1 MATTTNFGWETPD
14 DTDLVKDGALAMRT
28 LGNAIDASLVDLK
41 GGTTGQV
48 LSKNSNTDMDFTWVT
63 SDDANAIQN
72 AIVDAK
78 GDLIT
83 ATAADTP
90 ARLAVGN
97 NGDTLVA
104 DSSASTGLRWQ
115 GNFAAGKNAIING
128 DFRINQRNW
137 SSNTAD
143 ATFGFDRFRNDN
155 NGGATFSKETFT
167 AGAAPV
173 AGYEAIN
180 YLRCVTT
187 GQSGAGVYTS
197 TQTRLEDVRLFA
209 GQTVT
214 ISFWAKAASGTPK
227 IAVEVRQNFG
237 TGGSP
242 SANVHTYFGQATLST
257 SWARYSLTA
266 AIPSISGKTLGT
278 DNNSYFMPQLW
289 FSAGTDFNARTG
301 SLGIQS
307 NTFDTWGW
315 QVEAGNTATAFQT
328 ATGTLAG
335 ELSLCQRYYYRAAA
349 GTGSSQ
355 NYVFCSGYANASNIA
370 VGVLPF
376 PVTMRTIPT
385 VLDSSGLSFRN
396 YANSSYNMSSLVL
409 DATTS
414 NAVGSFYGT
423 ISGAT
428 AGHVGTVG
436 AAFNTTGYI
445 GFGAEL

>member
-1 MATTTNFGWETPD
+1 MANTTNFNWETPD
-14 DTDLVKDGALAMRT
+14 DTDLVKDGALAIRT
-28 LGNAIDASLVDLK
+28 LGNAIDTSLVDLK

-48 LSKNSNTDMDFTWVT
+48 LSKTSNTDMDFTWVT
-63 SDDANAIQN
+63 SDDASAIQN

-78 GDLIT
+78 GDLI
-83 ATAADTP
+83 AASAADTP

-97 NGDTLVA
+97 NGESLVA
-104 DSSASTGLRWQ
+104 DSSATTGLRWQ
-115 GNFAAGKNAIING
+115 GNYAAGKNVVING
-128 DFRINQRNW
+128 DFRINQRSW

-242 SANVHTYFGQATLST
+242 SANVHTYFGQVTLST

-307 NTFDTWGW
+307 NTFDTWGV
-315 QVEAGNTATAFQT
+315 QVEAGNVATAFQT

-335 ELSLCQRYYYRAAA
+335 ELAACQRYFFRVDSSANVYAAFTNGHFNTTTNFRSVLLYPMTMRVTPTFSFSNQNLFAGNGAAYYGASA
-349 GTGSSQ
+349 GTPATSS
-355 NYVFCSGYANASNIA
+355 
-370 VGVLPF
+370 
-376 PVTMRTIPT
+376 
-385 VLDSSGLSFRN
+385 
-396 YANSSYNMSSLVL
+396 
-409 DATTS
+409 ATK
-414 NAVGSFYGT
+414 NAVVIDVT
-423 ISGAT
+423 VVAAT
-428 AGHVGTVG
+428 AGQGGMLIANNSTSAFIEGT
-436 AAFNTTGYI
+436 
-445 GFGAEL
+445 AEL

>member
-1 MATTTNFGWETPD
+1 MATGRVPTT
-14 DTDLVKDGALAMRT
+14 A
-28 LGNAIDASLVDLK
+28 
-41 GGTTGQV
+41 
-48 LSKNSNTDMDFTWVT
+48 NSPLT
-63 SDDANAIQN
+63 
-72 AIVDAK
+72 AK
-78 GDLIT
+78 GDLFT
-83 ATAADTP
+83 YSTTQ

-97 NGDTLVA
+97 DGDTLLA
-104 DSSASTGLRWQ
+104 DSSATTGLRWQ
-115 GNFAAGKNAIING
+115 GNYAAGKNAIING
-128 DFRINQRNW
+128 DFRINQRSW

-315 QVEAGNTATAFQT
+315 QVEAGNVATAFQT
-328 ATGTLAG
+328 ATGTLQG
-335 ELSLCQRYYYRAAA
+335 ELAACQRYYWRSTAESSYSRFTEFNSPQSATAMFLTLRNPVRMRVKASSIDYSSLLGYDGSNLLNAVTALTIGGDSTNDWTNLTVTSTGMTQYRPTQLIANN
-349 GTGSSQ
+349 SSSA
-355 NYVFCSGYANASNIA
+355 Y
-370 VGVLPF
+370 L
-376 PVTMRTIPT
+376 
-385 VLDSSGLSFRN
+385 GLS
-396 YANSSYNMSSLVL
+396 
-409 DATTS
+409 
-414 NAVGSFYGT
+414 
-423 ISGAT
+423 
-428 AGHVGTVG
+428 
-436 AAFNTTGYI
+436 
-445 GFGAEL
+445 AEL